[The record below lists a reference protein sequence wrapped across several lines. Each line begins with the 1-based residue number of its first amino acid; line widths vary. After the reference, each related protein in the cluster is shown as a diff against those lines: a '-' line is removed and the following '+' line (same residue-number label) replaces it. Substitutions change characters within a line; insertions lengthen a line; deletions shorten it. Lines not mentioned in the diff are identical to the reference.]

1 MRALVVEDSP
11 IIRQVVAK
19 TLEGKGFEVRH
30 AERKSDCEPL
40 FDVALLGLDLPDA
53 RGEVLATQLLDAG
66 VVGQA
71 VFFTAASD
79 SQRLASAAQVGI
91 VIDAGDQ
98 VELAR
103 YLEHL
108 ASTLKRADIA
118 PSRRILVVDDDV
130 LTVRA
135 TARLLRGRGHHVSTA
150 GSMGDAVEVVT
161 RLRGRFDVAVLDI
174 EMETPTAGVDLGRVL
189 LRRGFAKCVVF
200 HTGATDTEVLEQAAQ
215 LGKVVAKGH
224 PNTTTWLV
232 FDVENT
238 GDAKGSQE

>member
-30 AERKSDCEPL
+30 AERRSDCQPL
-40 FDVALLGLDLPDA
+40 FDVAVLGLDLPDA

-71 VFFTAASD
+71 VFFAATSD
-79 SQRLASAAQVGI
+79 SRRLASAAQVGI

-98 VELAR
+98 VELER

-108 ASTLKRADIA
+108 ASTLKRVDIA

-135 TARLLRGRGHHVSTA
+135 TARLLRARGHRPSTA
-150 GSMGDAVEVVT
+150 GSMADAVEVVT
-161 RLRGRFDVAVLDI
+161 RERGRFDVAVLDI
-174 EMETPTAGVDLGRVL
+174 EMETLTAGVDLARLL
-189 LRRGFAKCVVF
+189 LRRGFVKHVVF
-200 HTGATDTEVLEQAAQ
+200 HTATTDVEVLEQAAQ
-215 LGKVVAKGH
+215 LGKVVPKGH

-232 FDVENT
+232 FDVEN
-238 GDAKGSQE
+238 GNDEERED